1 MDFCFRRAG
10 RLLVAAGAFALVTAI
25 GVPVAIAQDAAQ
37 QPAGKNYKDRGEYDI
52 FLKVTQTPDAK
63 ARLELLNTWQDKYP
77 TTDYSTERLQYY
89 VATLA
94 QLAPTDPTQRQPL
107 INKCVD
113 LLKVDPKNANAMFL
127 ISQWG
132 PAVGGA
138 NPAPDLVSQVDSAAH
153 GFISEADTAFA
164 PANKPATISADDFA
178 KAKSYRLGVAH
189 NALAWEATVK
199 KDNATAENEY
209 KESLTANP
217 EQGNVSAA
225 LGKILFD
232 EKKIPE
238 ALFEYARAGQYSGPG
253 LALPPAGRTQS
264 LDFFN
269 KAYKNYHGSDDGKD
283 QVLNQAKTSA
293 LPPAGFTIGS
303 AEAAAQADAK
313 KVEDRMASDP
323 GFKLW
328 YTIKTNLVGDQGQS
342 FYNNSVK
349 DTEIPGGAEGVKAFS
364 GTVIALE
371 PADRPTKATVGVEDP
386 TKADATLLFSEP
398 LPASAL
404 EKIKVGEK
412 IDFTGIAD
420 GFTKDPY
427 MLTFKDPTIPGVQ
440 LATPPRRAP
449 RGRKK

>member
-10 RLLVAAGAFALVTAI
+10 RLLMAAGAFALVTTVS
-25 GVPVAIAQDAAQ
+25 VPVAIAQDAAQ

-63 ARLELLNTWQDKYP
+63 ARLALLDTWRDKYP
-77 TTDYSTERLQYY
+77 TTDYATERLQYY

-94 QLAPTDPTQRQPL
+94 QLAPTDATQRQPL

-113 LLKVDPKNANAMFL
+113 LLKVDAKNANAMFL

-138 NPAPDLVSQVDSAAH
+138 TPPPDLLSQVDSAAH
-153 GFISEADTAFA
+153 GFINEADTAFA
-164 PANKPATISADDFA
+164 PTNKPANISADDFA

-189 NALAWEATVK
+189 NALAWEASVK

-209 KESLTANP
+209 KESLKVNP

-232 EKKIPE
+232 EKKTPE

-269 KAYKNYHGSDDGKD
+269 KAYQNYHGSADGKD
-283 QVLNQAKTSA
+283 QVLTQSKNSA
-293 LPPAGFTIGS
+293 LPPDGFTIGS
-303 AEAAAQADAK
+303 AQAAADADAK
-313 KVEDRMASDP
+313 KLEDRMNSDP
-323 GFKLW
+323 AFKLW
-328 YTIKTNLVGDQGQS
+328 YTVKTNLVGDQGQS
-342 FYNNSVK
+342 FFDKSVK
-349 DTEIPGGAEGVKAFS
+349 DTEIPGGAQGVKDFS
-364 GTVIALE
+364 GTVISLE
-371 PADRPTKATVGVEDP
+371 PAEKPTKATVGVEDA
-386 TKADATLLFSEP
+386 TKADTTLIFSEP
-398 LPASAL
+398 LPAAAL

-412 IDFTGIAD
+412 IDFGGIAES
-420 GFTKDPY
+420 FTKDPF
-427 MLTFKDPTIPGVQ
+427 MLTFKDPTIPGAQ
-440 LATPPRRAP
+440 LATPPARSHRS
-449 RGRKK
+449 KK